1 MVGQRILCRNA
12 RERDQHGSD
21 STLQD
26 TGHGAYE
33 VRASAVLLFFAR
45 LKFLLKQKSPL
56 VPPAGST
63 KIYPYGQFWRKTVKI
78 IANELFFWANQSE
91 LGSDPDFTR
100 SGRLRPF
107 APKIFST
114 AFFNH

>member
-33 VRASAVLLFFAR
+33 EGASAVLVNSNFVKTEMRF
-45 LKFLLKQKSPL
+45 
-56 VPPAGST
+56 GS
-63 KIYPYGQFWRKTVKI
+63 
-78 IANELFFWANQSE
+78 
-91 LGSDPDFTR
+91 
-100 SGRLRPF
+100 
-107 APKIFST
+107 
-114 AFFNH
+114 

>member
-1 MVGQRILCRNA
+1 MVGQRNLCRNM
-12 RERDQHGSD
+12 REDDQDGSD

-56 VPPAGST
+56 VPPAVPPKYT
-63 KIYPYGQFWRKTVKI
+63 NTHM
-78 IANELFFWANQSE
+78 ANFGAKLS
-91 LGSDPDFTR
+91 
-100 SGRLRPF
+100 
-107 APKIFST
+107 K
-114 AFFNH
+114 